1 MEKEFSPTFTRRIDL
16 LDKLIDTYLPNSY
29 PCDYSDQWWY
39 VSGVADEIF
48 YVLQDDD
55 FLNTGSGFSRKNPK
69 WSNLYE
75 EIYDYI
81 TINKREELI
90 EYWKLNCIKLNKN
103 YGM

>member
-29 PCDYSDQWWY
+29 PCDYSTHNWY
-39 VSGVADEIF
+39 VSSVADEFF
-48 YVLQDDD
+48 YILQDDD

-75 EIYDYI
+75 EIHDYI

-90 EYWKLNCIKLNKN
+90 EYWKLNCKPKLK
-103 YGM
+103 